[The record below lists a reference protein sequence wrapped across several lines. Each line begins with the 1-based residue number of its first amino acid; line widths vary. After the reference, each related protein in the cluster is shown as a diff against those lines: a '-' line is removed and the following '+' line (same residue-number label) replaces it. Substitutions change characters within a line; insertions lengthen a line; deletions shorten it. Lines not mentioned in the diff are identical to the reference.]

1 MSSQPISSS
10 TAPATAN
17 QFAGGSSL
25 SSLGANSSLQ
35 ITGLASGLNTNAV
48 VQALMAAQQQQVT
61 HLQNQQSGITALNKQ
76 LTSIQTALQT
86 VADDAQALGSPTL
99 FNNSQTISSTNS
111 TLVGATATGSNGA
124 VVGSYQIAV
133 TALASASQRTFL
145 FGSPTNA
152 DTVTIDGHDTN
163 LAAGASAHDFVN
175 AINNDKN
182 ATVWA
187 TVTGTDPS
195 TGKSQVVLSERNTGA
210 PPAPTPPA
218 TQPPFVTV
226 ANDSEGALSEQ
237 TQYATAGTNAAYSIN
252 GGPTQTSTSN
262 TISGVA
268 IASPNSGTP
277 GATQT
282 IPGVSLSLN
291 ALTGSVPI
299 TVTVGA
305 PAPSTQNI
313 QTAVQ
318 KFITDYNSAITQ
330 IQTQLTQTP
339 SRSDPTQG
347 TLYNDS
353 DLRNLLSSMRQQM
366 TQTLS
371 GLPGSYHSMLQI
383 GVSTGSSTG
392 SGTISASSLAGDLN
406 LNTNALT
413 TALTSDP
420 TSVHQM
426 MQSWSIKFSSLVDPE
441 AGPGGTMSTRIQTD
455 TTRNSF
461 LATQISNLQK
471 ANQLKQSQL
480 VKEFAA
486 MEAALSQN
494 QSTASWLTNQL
505 NALPTI
511 K

>member
-10 TAPATAN
+10 TSPATAN

-25 SSLGANSSLQ
+25 SSLGSTSSLQ

-61 HLQNQQSGITALNKQ
+61 NLQNQQSGITALNKQ

-99 FNNSQTISSTNS
+99 FSTSQTISSTNP

-145 FGSPTNA
+145 FSSPASA

-163 LAAGASAHDFVN
+163 LAAGASAQDFVN
-175 AINNDKN
+175 AINSDKN

-195 TGKSQVVLSERNTGA
+195 TGKSQVVLSERNTGQ
-210 PPAPTPPA
+210 PA
-218 TQPPFVTV
+218 TPTGFVTV
-226 ANDSEGALSEQ
+226 TNDSQGALSEQ
-237 TQYATAGTNAAYSIN
+237 TQYASAGTNAAYSIN
-252 GGPTQTSTSN
+252 GGAPQTSTSN

-330 IQTQLTQTP
+330 IQTQINQPP
-339 SRSDPTQG
+339 SHSDPTQG

-371 GLPGSYHSMLQI
+371 GLTGSYHSMLQI
-383 GVSTGSSTG
+383 GVSTGSTTG
-392 SGTISASSLAGDLN
+392 TGAISASSLAGDLT
-406 LNTNALT
+406 LDTNALT
-413 TALTSDP
+413 TALTTDS

-426 MQSWSIKFSSLVDPE
+426 MQSWSIKFSGLVDLE

-455 TTRNSF
+455 TSRNSF
-461 LATQISNLQK
+461 LATQIANLQE
-471 ANQLKQSQL
+471 ANQVKQTQL
-480 VKEFAA
+480 IKEFAA

-494 QSTASWLTNQL
+494 QSTSSWLTNQL
-505 NALPTI
+505 AALPTI

>member
-1 MSSQPISSS
+1 MSTQPISSS
-10 TAPATAN
+10 TTAPSAN

-25 SSLGANSSLQ
+25 GSLGGGSALQ

-61 HLQNQQSGITALNKQ
+61 NLQNQQTGITTLNKQ

-86 VADDAQALGSPTL
+86 VADDAQALGNPSL
-99 FNNSQTISSTNS
+99 FTNTQTINSTNS

-145 FGSPTNA
+145 FGSPANA

-163 LAAGASAHDFVN
+163 LAAGATAQDFVN
-175 AINNDKN
+175 AINSDKN

-195 TGKSQVVLSERNTGA
+195 TGKSQVVLSERNTGQ
-210 PPAPTPPA
+210 PASPTG
-218 TQPPFVTV
+218 FVAVT
-226 ANDSEGALSEQ
+226 NDSQGALSEQ
-237 TQYATAGTNAAYSIN
+237 TQYATAGTNAAYSVN
-252 GGPTQTSTSN
+252 GGAPQTSTSN

-291 ALTGSVPI
+291 ALTGGTPV

-318 KFITDYNSAITQ
+318 KFVTDYNSAITQ
-330 IQTQLTQTP
+330 IQTQLSQTP
-339 SRSDPTQG
+339 SASDPTQG

-366 TQTLS
+366 ASTLS
-371 GLPGSYHSMLQI
+371 GLSGSYDSMLQI
-383 GVSTGSSTG
+383 GVTTGASTG
-392 SGTISASSLAGDLN
+392 SGAISTTALAGDLT
-406 LNTNALT
+406 LDTNALSS
-413 TALTSDP
+413 ALASDP

-426 MQSWSIKFSSLVDPE
+426 MQSWSIKFSSLVDLE
-441 AGPGGTMSTRIQTD
+441 AGPGGTISTRVQTD
-455 TTRNSF
+455 NSRSSF
-461 LATQISNLQK
+461 LATQIQNLTE
-471 ANQLKQSQL
+471 ANQVKQSQL
-480 VKEFAA
+480 VREFAA

-494 QSTASWLTNQL
+494 QSTSNWLTSQL
-505 NALPTI
+505 NNLPTI
-511 K
+511 GK

>member
-1 MSSQPISSS
+1 MSTQPISSS
-10 TAPATAN
+10 SATSAN
-17 QFAGGSSL
+17 QFASGSSL
-25 SSLGANSSLQ
+25 SSLGGNSSLQ

-61 HLQNQQSGITALNKQ
+61 NLQNQQSGITALNKQ

-99 FNNSQTISSTNS
+99 FSTSQTITSTNS

-145 FGSPTNA
+145 FSSPATA

-163 LAAGASAHDFVN
+163 LAAGASAQDLVN
-175 AINNDKN
+175 AINGDKN

-195 TGKSQVVLSERNTGA
+195 SGKSQVVLSERNTGQ
-210 PPAPTPPA
+210 PASPTG
-218 TQPPFVTV
+218 FVTV
-226 ANDSEGALSEQ
+226 TNDSQGALSEQ

-252 GGPTQTSTSN
+252 GGPPQTSTSN

-268 IASPNSGTP
+268 IASPNSATP

-318 KFITDYNSAITQ
+318 KFITDYNSTISQ
-330 IQTQLTQTP
+330 IQTQLNQTP
-339 SRSDPTQG
+339 SHSDPTQG

-371 GLPGSYHSMLQI
+371 GLSGSYDSMLQI
-383 GVSTGSSTG
+383 GVSTGATTG
-392 SGTISASSLAGDLN
+392 TGAISQSALAGN
-406 LNTNALT
+406 LALDTKALT
-413 TALTSDP
+413 TALTTDP

-426 MQSWSIKFSSLVDPE
+426 MQSWSIKFSGLVNLE
-441 AGPGGTMSTRIQTD
+441 AGGGGTISTRIQTD
-455 TTRNSF
+455 TSQSSF
-461 LATQISNLQK
+461 LATQIANLQE
-471 ANQLKQSQL
+471 ANQVKQNQL
-480 VKEFAA
+480 VKEFAT

-494 QSTASWLTNQL
+494 QSTASWLTSQL
-505 NALPTI
+505 NALPSI

>member
-1 MSSQPISSS
+1 MSTQPLNTS

-17 QFAGGSSL
+17 QFSGGSSL
-25 SSLGANSSLQ
+25 SSLGGSSSLQ

-61 HLQNQQSGITALNKQ
+61 NLQNQQSGITALNKQ

-86 VADDAQALGSPTL
+86 VADDAQALGSPDL
-99 FNNSQTISSTNS
+99 FKSTQTISSTNS

-124 VVGSYQIAV
+124 VVGSYQISV

-145 FGSPTNA
+145 FSSPANA
-152 DTVTIDGHDTN
+152 DTVTIDGHDTS
-163 LAAGASAHDFVN
+163 LAAGASAQDFVN

-195 TGKSQVVLSERNTGA
+195 TGKSQVVLSERNTGQ
-210 PPAPTPPA
+210 PASPTG
-218 TQPPFVTV
+218 FVTV
-226 ANDSEGALSEQ
+226 TGDSEGALSEQ
-237 TQYATAGTNAAYSIN
+237 AQYATAGTNAAYSIN
-252 GGPTQTSTSN
+252 GGSPQTSTAN

-268 IASPNSGTP
+268 VASPNSGAP

-313 QTAVQ
+313 QTAIQ
-318 KFITDYNSAITQ
+318 KFITDYNSAIGQ
-330 IQTQLTQTP
+330 IQTQLSQTP
-339 SRSDPTQG
+339 SSSDPTQG
-347 TLYNDS
+347 TLYNDT

-371 GLPGSYHSMLQI
+371 GLSGSYNNMLQI
-383 GVSTGSSTG
+383 GVSTGASSG
-392 SGTISASSLAGDLN
+392 SGTISTSALAGDLT
-406 LNTNALT
+406 LDTNALS
-413 TALTSDP
+413 TALTTDP

-426 MQSWSIKFSSLVDPE
+426 MQSWSIKFSSLVDLE
-441 AGPGGTMSTRIQTD
+441 AGPGGTMSTRISTD
-455 TTRNSF
+455 NTRNSF
-461 LATQISNLQK
+461 LATQISNLQE
-471 ANQLKQSQL
+471 ANQVKQNQL
-480 VKEFAA
+480 VQEFAA
-486 MEAALSQN
+486 MEAALSKN
-494 QSTASWLTNQL
+494 QSTASWLTSQL
-505 NALPTI
+505 NSLPTI
-511 K
+511 S

>member
-1 MSSQPISSS
+1 MSTQPISSS
-10 TAPATAN
+10 TSATSSN
-17 QFAGGSSL
+17 QYASGSSL
-25 SSLGANSSLQ
+25 ASLGGGALQ

-61 HLQNQQSGITALNKQ
+61 NLQNQQTGITALNKQ

-86 VADDAQALGSPTL
+86 VADDAQALGNPSLFASTQTITSTNPTL
-99 FNNSQTISSTNS
+99 I
-111 TLVGATATGSNGA
+111 GATATGSNGA
-124 VVGSYQIAV
+124 VVGSYQISV
-133 TALASASQRTFL
+133 TALASASQRTFA
-145 FGSPTNA
+145 FTSPTGA
-152 DTVTIDGHDTN
+152 DTITIDGHDTS
-163 LAAGASAHDFVN
+163 LAAGATAQDFVN

-182 ATVWA
+182 ASVWA

-195 TGKSQVVLSERNTGA
+195 SGKPQVVLSERNTGA
-210 PPAPTPPA
+210 PPAGNPNS
-218 TQPPFVTV
+218 FVTITG
-226 ANDSEGALSEQ
+226 DSAGALSEQ
-237 TQYATAGTNAAYSIN
+237 TLYATAGTNASYSIN
-252 GGPTQTSTSN
+252 GGPAQTSTSN

-268 IASPNSGTP
+268 ITNPNSDTP

-291 ALTGSVPI
+291 ALTGAVPV
-299 TVTVGA
+299 TVTVGT

-318 KFITDYNSAITQ
+318 KFVTDYNSAISQ
-330 IQTQLTQTP
+330 IQTQLSQAP
-339 SRSDPTQG
+339 SSSDPTQG

-353 DLRNLLSSMRQQM
+353 GLRQLLSSMRQQM

-371 GLPGSYHSMLQI
+371 GLSGSYDSMLQI
-383 GVSTGSSTG
+383 GVSTGATTG
-392 SGTISASSLAGDLN
+392 SGAISTSALAGDLT
-406 LNTNALT
+406 LDTNALT

-426 MQSWSIKFSSLVDPE
+426 MQSWSIKFSSLVDLE
-441 AGPGGTMSTRIQTD
+441 AGPGGTLSTRVQTD
-455 TTRNSF
+455 NTRSSF
-461 LATQISNLQK
+461 LATQIQNLQE
-471 ANQLKQSQL
+471 ANQVKQNQL

-494 QSTASWLTNQL
+494 QSTSNWLTSQL
-505 NALPTI
+505 NSLPSI

>member
-1 MSSQPISSS
+1 MSSQPISSATS
-10 TAPATAN
+10 TN
-17 QFAGGSSL
+17 QFSTGSSL
-25 SSLGANSSLQ
+25 SSLGGGGAQ
-35 ITGLASGLNTNAV
+35 ITGLASGLDTNAL

-61 HLQNQQSGITALNKQ
+61 NLQNQQSGITALNTQ
-76 LTSIQTALQT
+76 LTSIQTAMQT
-86 VADDAQALGSPTL
+86 VADDAQALGSPSL
-99 FNNSQTISSTNS
+99 FATTQTISSTNS

-124 VVGSYQIAV
+124 VVGSYQISV

-145 FGSPTNA
+145 FSSPANA

-163 LAAGASAHDFVN
+163 LAAGASAQDFVN

-195 TGKSQVVLSERNTGA
+195 SGKSQVVLSERNTGA
-210 PPAPTPPA
+210 PPASNPTG
-218 TQPPFVTV
+218 FVTLT
-226 ANDSEGALSEQ
+226 NDSQGALSEQ
-237 TQYATAGTNAAYSIN
+237 TQYAAAGTNASYSIN
-252 GGPTQTSTSN
+252 GGPAQTSTSN

-268 IASPNSGTP
+268 VASPDSSTP

-291 ALTGSVPI
+291 ALTGPVPI

-318 KFITDYNSAITQ
+318 KFVTDYNSAITQ
-330 IQTQLTQTP
+330 IQTQLSQTP

-353 DLRNLLSSMRQQM
+353 DLRDLLSSMRQQM

-371 GLPGSYHSMLQI
+371 GLSGSFDSMLQI
-383 GVSTGSSTG
+383 GVSTGATTG
-392 SGTISASSLAGDLN
+392 SGAISTSALAGN
-406 LNTNALT
+406 LTLDTNALT

-420 TSVHQM
+420 TSVHAM
-426 MQSWSIKFSSLVDPE
+426 MQSWSIKFSSLVDLE
-441 AGPGGTMSTRIQTD
+441 AGPGGTISTRIQTD
-455 TTRNSF
+455 NTQSSF
-461 LATQISNLQK
+461 LATQISNLQE
-471 ANQLKQSQL
+471 ANQVKQNQL
-480 VKEFAA
+480 VQEFAA

-494 QSTASWLTNQL
+494 QSTSSWLTNQL
-505 NALPTI
+505 AALPTI

>member
-1 MSSQPISSS
+1 MSTQPISSS
-10 TAPATAN
+10 TPPANAN

-25 SSLGANSSLQ
+25 SSLGGSSSLQ

-61 HLQNQQSGITALNKQ
+61 NLQNQQSGITALNKQ

-99 FNNSQTISSTNS
+99 FTNSQTISSTNP

-124 VVGSYQIAV
+124 VVGSYQISV

-145 FGSPTNA
+145 FSSPTNA

-163 LAAGASAHDFVN
+163 LAAGASAQDFVN

-195 TGKSQVVLSERNTGA
+195 TGKSQVVLSERNTGQ
-210 PPAPTPPA
+210 PASPTG
-218 TQPPFVTV
+218 FVTV
-226 ANDSEGALSEQ
+226 SNDSGGALSEQ

-252 GGPTQTSTSN
+252 GGATQTSTSN
-262 TISGVA
+262 TITGVA

-291 ALTGSVPI
+291 ALTGAVPI

-330 IQTQLTQTP
+330 IQTQLNQPP
-339 SRSDPTQG
+339 SSSDPTQG

-371 GLPGSYHSMLQI
+371 GLSGSYNSMLQI
-383 GVSTGSSTG
+383 GVSTGAATG
-392 SGTISASSLAGDLN
+392 TGTISTSSLAGDLT
-406 LNTNALT
+406 LDTNALS
-413 TALTSDP
+413 TALSSDP

-426 MQSWSIKFSSLVDPE
+426 MQSWSIKFSSLVDRE

-455 TTRNSF
+455 TSRNSF
-461 LATQISNLQK
+461 LATQISNLQE
-471 ANQLKQSQL
+471 ANQVKQNQL

>member
-1 MSSQPISSS
+1 MSTQPISSS
-10 TAPATAN
+10 TSATSSN
-17 QFAGGSSL
+17 QYASGSSL
-25 SSLGANSSLQ
+25 GSLGGGSALQ

-61 HLQNQQSGITALNKQ
+61 NLQNQQSGITALNKQ

-99 FNNSQTISSTNS
+99 FKSTQTISSTNS

-124 VVGSYQIAV
+124 VVGSYQISV

-145 FGSPTNA
+145 FSSPTNA

-163 LAAGASAHDFVN
+163 LAAGASAQDFVN

-195 TGKSQVVLSERNTGA
+195 TGKSQVVLSERNTGQ
-210 PPAPTPPA
+210 PASPTG
-218 TQPPFVTV
+218 FVTV
-226 ANDSEGALSEQ
+226 TNDSEGALSEQ
-237 TQYATAGTNAAYSIN
+237 TQYATAGTNASYSIN
-252 GGPTQTSTSN
+252 GGAAQTSTSN

-268 IASPNSGTP
+268 IASPNSGAP

-318 KFITDYNSAITQ
+318 QFITDYNSAIGQ
-330 IQTQLTQTP
+330 IQTQLSQTP
-339 SRSDPTQG
+339 GSSDPTQG

-371 GLPGSYHSMLQI
+371 GLSGSYDNMLQI
-383 GVSTGSSTG
+383 GVSTGASSG
-392 SGTISASSLAGDLN
+392 SGTISTSSLAGDLT
-406 LNTNALT
+406 LDTNALT

-426 MQSWSIKFSSLVDPE
+426 MQSWSIKFSSLVDME
-441 AGPGGTMSTRIQTD
+441 AGPGGTMSTRISTD
-455 TTRNSF
+455 KTRNSF
-461 LATQISNLQK
+461 LATQISNLQE
-471 ANQLKQSQL
+471 ANQVKQSQL
-480 VKEFAA
+480 VHQFAA
-486 MEAALSQN
+486 MEAALSKN
-494 QSTASWLTNQL
+494 QSTSNWLTNQL
-505 NALPTI
+505 NSLPTI
-511 K
+511 S

>member
-10 TAPATAN
+10 APSAN

-25 SSLGANSSLQ
+25 SSLGGGSSLQ
-35 ITGLASGLNTNAV
+35 ITGLASGLNTNAL

-61 HLQNQQSGITALNKQ
+61 NLQNQQSGITALNKQ
-76 LTSIQTALQT
+76 LSSIQTALQT

-99 FNNSQTISSTNS
+99 FASTQTITSTNS

-145 FGSPTNA
+145 FSSPANA
-152 DTVTIDGHDTN
+152 DTVTIDGHDTS
-163 LAAGASAHDFVN
+163 LAAGASAQDLVN
-175 AINNDKN
+175 AINGDKN

-195 TGKSQVVLSERNTGA
+195 TGKSQVVLSERNTGQ
-210 PPAPTPPA
+210 PASPTG
-218 TQPPFVTV
+218 FVTV
-226 ANDSEGALSEQ
+226 TNDSQGALSEQ
-237 TQYATAGTNAAYSIN
+237 TQYAAAGTNAAYSIN

-268 IASPNSGTP
+268 IASPNSSTP

-305 PAPSTQNI
+305 PAPSSQNI

-318 KFITDYNSAITQ
+318 KFITDYNSAIAQ
-330 IQTQLTQTP
+330 IQTQLNQTP
-339 SRSDPTQG
+339 SHSDPTQG

-353 DLRNLLSSMRQQM
+353 GLRNLLSSMRQQM

-371 GLPGSYHSMLQI
+371 GLSGSYDSMLQI
-383 GVSTGSSTG
+383 GVSTGASTG
-392 SGTISASSLAGDLN
+392 SGAISQSALAGN
-406 LNTNALT
+406 LTLDTNALSS
-413 TALTSDP
+413 ALASDP

-426 MQSWSIKFSSLVDPE
+426 MQSWSIKFSSLVDLE
-441 AGPGGTMSTRIQTD
+441 AGPGGTISTRIQTD
-455 TTRNSF
+455 TSQSSF
-461 LATQISNLQK
+461 LATQIQNLTE
-471 ANQLKQSQL
+471 ANQVKQNQL

-494 QSTASWLTNQL
+494 QSTSSWLTNQL

>member
-1 MSSQPISSS
+1 MSTQPISSS
-10 TAPATAN
+10 TSATSSN
-17 QFAGGSSL
+17 QYASGSSL
-25 SSLGANSSLQ
+25 GSLGAGSALQ

-61 HLQNQQSGITALNKQ
+61 NLQNQQSGITALNKQ

-99 FNNSQTISSTNS
+99 FQNSQSISSTNS

-124 VVGSYQIAV
+124 VVGSYQISV

-145 FGSPTNA
+145 FSSPANA
-152 DTVTIDGHDTN
+152 DTVTIDGHDTS
-163 LAAGASAHDFVN
+163 LAAGASAQDLVN

-195 TGKSQVVLSERNTGA
+195 TGKSQVVLSERNTGQ
-210 PPAPTPPA
+210 PASPTG
-218 TQPPFVTV
+218 FVTV
-226 ANDSEGALSEQ
+226 TNDSEGALSEQ

-252 GGPTQTSTSN
+252 GGAPQTSTSN

-268 IASPNSGTP
+268 VGSPNSGTP

-291 ALTGSVPI
+291 ALTGPVPI

-318 KFITDYNSAITQ
+318 KFITDYNSAIDQ
-330 IQTQLTQTP
+330 IQTQLSQTP
-339 SRSDPTQG
+339 SSSDPTQG
-347 TLYNDS
+347 TLYNDT

-371 GLPGSYHSMLQI
+371 GLSGSYNNMLQI
-383 GVSTGSSTG
+383 GVSTGASSG
-392 SGTISASSLAGDLN
+392 SGTISASSLAGDLT
-406 LNTNALT
+406 LDTNALS
-413 TALTSDP
+413 TALTTDP

-426 MQSWSIKFSSLVDPE
+426 MQSWSIKFSSLVDLE
-441 AGPGGTMSTRIQTD
+441 AGPGGTMSTRISTD
-455 TTRNSF
+455 NTRNSF
-461 LATQISNLQK
+461 LATQISNLQE
-471 ANQLKQSQL
+471 ANQVKQNQL
-480 VKEFAA
+480 VQEFAA
-486 MEAALSQN
+486 MEAALSKN
-494 QSTASWLTNQL
+494 QSTANWLTSQL

-511 K
+511 G

>member
-1 MSSQPISSS
+1 MSTQPISSS

-25 SSLGANSSLQ
+25 SSLGSNSSLQ

-61 HLQNQQSGITALNKQ
+61 NLQNQQSGITALNKQ

-99 FNNSQTISSTNS
+99 FTNSQTISSTNS

-145 FGSPTNA
+145 FSSPTNA

-163 LAAGASAHDFVN
+163 LAAGASAKDFVN

-187 TVTGTDPS
+187 TVTGTDPN
-195 TGKSQVVLSERNTGA
+195 TGKSQVVLSDRNTGA
-210 PPAPTPPA
+210 PPASDPNG
-218 TQPPFVTV
+218 FVTIT
-226 ANDSEGALSEQ
+226 NDSAGALSEQ
-237 TQYATAGTNAAYSIN
+237 TQYATAGTNAAYTIN
-252 GGPTQTSTSN
+252 GESTTQYSTSN

-291 ALTGSVPI
+291 ALTGSVPV

-318 KFITDYNSAITQ
+318 KFITDYNSAIAQ
-330 IQTQLTQTP
+330 IQTQLSQTP
-339 SRSDPTQG
+339 SHSDPTQG

-371 GLPGSYHSMLQI
+371 GLSGSYDSMLQI
-383 GVSTGSSTG
+383 GVSTGASTG
-392 SGTISASSLAGDLN
+392 NGTISTSSLAGDLT

-426 MQSWSIKFSSLVDPE
+426 MQSWSIKFSSLVDRE

-455 TTRNSF
+455 TSRTSF
-461 LATQISNLQK
+461 LASQISNLQE
-471 ANQLKQSQL
+471 ANQVKQSQL

-505 NALPTI
+505 NSLPTI
-511 K
+511 SK

>member
-10 TAPATAN
+10 APSAN

-25 SSLGANSSLQ
+25 SSLGGGSSLQ
-35 ITGLASGLNTNAV
+35 ITGLASGLNTNAL

-61 HLQNQQSGITALNKQ
+61 NLQNQQSGITALNKQ
-76 LTSIQTALQT
+76 LSSIQTALQT
-86 VADDAQALGSPTL
+86 VADDAQALGSPML
-99 FNNSQTISSTNS
+99 FASTQTITSTNS

-145 FGSPTNA
+145 FSSPANA
-152 DTVTIDGHDTN
+152 DTVTIDGHDTS
-163 LAAGASAHDFVN
+163 LAAGASAQDLVN
-175 AINNDKN
+175 AINGDKN

-195 TGKSQVVLSERNTGA
+195 TGKSQVVLSERNTGQ
-210 PPAPTPPA
+210 PASPTG
-218 TQPPFVTV
+218 FVTV
-226 ANDSEGALSEQ
+226 TNDSQGALSEQ
-237 TQYATAGTNAAYSIN
+237 TQYAAAGTNAAYSIN

-268 IASPNSGTP
+268 IASPNSSTP

-305 PAPSTQNI
+305 PAPSSQNI

-318 KFITDYNSAITQ
+318 KFITDYNSAIAQ
-330 IQTQLTQTP
+330 IQTQLNQTP
-339 SRSDPTQG
+339 SHSDPTQG

-353 DLRNLLSSMRQQM
+353 GLRNLLSSMRQQM

-371 GLPGSYHSMLQI
+371 GLSGSYDSMLQI
-383 GVSTGSSTG
+383 GVSTGASTG
-392 SGTISASSLAGDLN
+392 SGAISQSALAGN
-406 LNTNALT
+406 LTLDTNALSS
-413 TALTSDP
+413 ALASDP

-426 MQSWSIKFSSLVDPE
+426 MQSWSIKFSSLVDLE
-441 AGPGGTMSTRIQTD
+441 AGPGGTISTRIQTD
-455 TTRNSF
+455 TSQSSF
-461 LATQISNLQK
+461 LATQIQNLTE
-471 ANQLKQSQL
+471 ANQVKQNQL

-494 QSTASWLTNQL
+494 QSTSSWLTNQL

>member
-1 MSSQPISSS
+1 MSTQGISSS
-10 TAPATAN
+10 TSPTTAN
-17 QFAGGSSL
+17 SVASGSSL
-25 SSLGANSSLQ
+25 TSLGGGSSLQ
-35 ITGLASGLNTNAV
+35 ITGLASGLNTNAL

-61 HLQNQQSGITALNKQ
+61 NLQNQQTGITSLNKQ

-86 VADDAQALGSPTL
+86 VADDAQSLGSPTL
-99 FNNSQTISSTNS
+99 FANTQTINSTNS

-124 VVGSYQIAV
+124 VVGSYQISV
-133 TALASASQRTFL
+133 SALASASQRTFL
-145 FGSPTNA
+145 FSSPASA

-163 LAAGASAHDFVN
+163 LAAGASAQDLVN
-175 AINNDKN
+175 AINGDKS

-195 TGKSQVVLSERNTGA
+195 TGKSQVVLSERNTGQ
-210 PPAPTPPA
+210 PASPNGY
-218 TQPPFVTV
+218 VTV
-226 ANDSEGALSEQ
+226 TNDSQGALSEQ
-237 TQYATAGTNAAYSIN
+237 TQYASAGTNAAYTIN
-252 GGPTQTSTSN
+252 GESTVQYSTSN

-268 IASPNSGTP
+268 VTSPNSGTP

-330 IQTQLTQTP
+330 IQTQVNQPP
-339 SRSDPTQG
+339 SSSDPTQG

-353 DLRNLLSSMRQQM
+353 ALRNLLSSMRQQM
-366 TQTLS
+366 TATLS
-371 GLPGSYHSMLQI
+371 TLTGTYNSMLDI
-383 GVSTGSSTG
+383 GVSTGASTG
-392 SGTISASSLAGDLN
+392 SGTISQSALAGDLT
-406 LNTNALT
+406 LDTNALSS
-413 TALTSDP
+413 ALATDP
-420 TSVHQM
+420 TSVHQV
-426 MQSWSIKFSSLVDPE
+426 MQSWSIKFSTVVDIN
-441 AGPGGTMSTRIQTD
+441 AGPGGAISTRIQTD
-455 TTRNSF
+455 NTQSSF
-461 LATQISNLQK
+461 LATQISNLQQ
-471 ANQLKQSQL
+471 ANQVKQNQL
-480 VKEFAA
+480 VQEFAA

-494 QSTASWLTNQL
+494 QSTSNWLTSQL
-505 NALPTI
+505 NNLPSI

>member
-1 MSSQPISSS
+1 MSTQPISTSS
-10 TAPATAN
+10 N
-17 QFAGGSSL
+17 QYASGSSL
-25 SSLGANSSLQ
+25 TSLGGGSSLQ

-61 HLQNQQSGITALNKQ
+61 NLQNQQSGITALNKQ

-86 VADDAQALGSPTL
+86 VANDAQALGSPTL
-99 FNNSQTISSTNS
+99 FATSQTINSTNS

-145 FGSPTNA
+145 FSSPASA

-163 LAAGASAHDFVN
+163 LAAGASAQDFVN
-175 AINNDKN
+175 AINTDKS
-182 ATVWA
+182 ASVWA

-195 TGKSQVVLSERNTGA
+195 TGKAQVVLSERNTGQ
-210 PPAPTPPA
+210 PASPTG
-218 TQPPFVTV
+218 FVTV
-226 ANDSEGALSEQ
+226 TNDSQGALSEQ
-237 TQYATAGTNAAYSIN
+237 TQYAAAGANAAYSIN

-262 TISGVA
+262 TITGVA
-268 IASPNSGTP
+268 VASPNSGTP

-291 ALTGSVPI
+291 ALTGSAPV

-318 KFITDYNSAITQ
+318 KFVTDYNSAISQ
-330 IQTQLTQTP
+330 IQTQLSQPP
-339 SRSDPTQG
+339 SHSDPTQG

-371 GLPGSYHSMLQI
+371 GLSGSYNSMLQI
-383 GVSTGSSTG
+383 GVSTGATTGTGAIST
-392 SGTISASSLAGDLN
+392 SSLAGDLT
-406 LNTNALT
+406 LDTNALT
-413 TALTSDP
+413 TALTTDS

-426 MQSWSIKFSSLVDPE
+426 MQSWSIKFSGLVNLE

-455 TTRNSF
+455 TSRNSF
-461 LATQISNLQK
+461 LATQIANLQES
-471 ANQLKQSQL
+471 NQVKQNQL

-494 QSTASWLTNQL
+494 QSTANWLTSQL
-505 NALPTI
+505 NSLPTI
-511 K
+511 R